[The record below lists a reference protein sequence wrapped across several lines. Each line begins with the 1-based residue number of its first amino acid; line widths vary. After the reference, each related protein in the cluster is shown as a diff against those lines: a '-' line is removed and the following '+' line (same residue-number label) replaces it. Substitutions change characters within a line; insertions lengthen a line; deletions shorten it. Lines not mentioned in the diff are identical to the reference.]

1 MMLLKP
7 SRLERLL
14 SKFTRRKTREKAKRD
29 KRAAEYLEWS
39 RIRAKVFQRD
49 GGRDRAF
56 GMPVA
61 FSSPD
66 PHRLA
71 HVHHIIPRSA
81 GGSDDLSNLILLSLP
96 SHELVHRVGTLDT
109 KGDGNALVTFTLK
122 NLETGKVIRVWE
134 G

>member
-14 SKFTRRKTREKAKRD
+14 SKFTRRKTREKQARQK
-29 KRAAEYLEWS
+29 KAAEYIEWT
-39 RIRAKVFQRD
+39 RLRAKVFQRD
-49 GGRDRAF
+49 KGRCRAF
-56 GMPVA
+56 GTPVA

-66 PHRLA
+66 PKKLA
-71 HVHHIIPRSA
+71 HVHHVIYRSA
-81 GGSDDLSNLILLSLP
+81 GGSNELDNLILLSLP
-96 SHELVHRVGTLDT
+96 AHEMVHQMGTLDVT
-109 KGDGNALVTFTLK
+109 GDGNALVTFTLK